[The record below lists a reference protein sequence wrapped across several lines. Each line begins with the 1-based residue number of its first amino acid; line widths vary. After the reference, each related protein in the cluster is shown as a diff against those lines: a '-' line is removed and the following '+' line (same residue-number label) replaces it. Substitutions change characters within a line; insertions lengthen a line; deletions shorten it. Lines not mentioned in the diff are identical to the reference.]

1 MVSLETAIFA
11 SNKDNIVMSMN
22 HVSALVDLQV
32 ERLGADYPVLKYR
45 DDKGEWLPIT
55 WGQLQQQVRLAA
67 NAMAVLGV
75 EEEDNVGIF
84 SQNKPE
90 SFVVDFANMYNRASS
105 VPLYATSSPSQAH
118 YIVSDANIKLL
129 FVGEQYQYD
138 TIMTVLSQ
146 CESLTKIVIYDH
158 KVVRHPQDKVS
169 IYFDEFLRMGEGL
182 PMNDVVEARKAKGKP
197 EDMLWLLYT
206 SGTTGEPKGVMLL
219 HASMIDQFRNHH
231 ERLGDQMKPG
241 DVSMNFLPLT
251 HVFERGWSYV
261 CLYEGITIA
270 VNLRPQEIQQAI
282 KEVHPSHMCSVPRFW
297 EKVYI
302 GVQQKIAAE
311 TGLRKTLMEN
321 AIKVGKKYN
330 VDYLNNGKKPP
341 LWLSLQYKFYEKTV
355 INTLKKVLGLE
366 NAKFF
371 PTAGAAVSNEVCEFV
386 HAVGINMIVGYGLT
400 ESFAT
405 VCCYPLEHYVPG
417 SVGLLIPSLKVKI
430 DPENEEIL
438 LKGPTVMKGYYKKEE
453 ANKEAF
459 TADGY
464 FRTGDTGW
472 LEGRTLFLKERIK
485 DLMKTSNGKYISPQ
499 ALEAKLGIDR
509 FIEQV
514 AIIADGRKFVSA
526 LIVPSYEAL
535 KDFATQKGISYQ
547 SMEELLQH
555 KRVQDLFQN
564 RIDTLQQEFA
574 HYEQIKRFTLLATPF
589 SMENGEL
596 TNTLKLRRRVVAEN
610 YKELID
616 KMYEEN

>member
-1 MVSLETAIFA
+1 
-11 SNKDNIVMSMN
+11 
-22 HVSALVDLQV
+22 
-32 ERLGADYPVLKYR
+32 
-45 DDKGEWLPIT
+45 
-55 WGQLQQQVRLAA
+55 
-67 NAMAVLGV
+67 
-75 EEEDNVGIF
+75 
-84 SQNKPE
+84 
-90 SFVVDFANMYNRASS
+90 
-105 VPLYATSSPSQAH
+105 
-118 YIVSDANIKLL
+118 
-129 FVGEQYQYD
+129 
-138 TIMTVLSQ
+138 
-146 CESLTKIVIYDH
+146 
-158 KVVRHPQDKVS
+158 
-169 IYFDEFLRMGEGL
+169 
-182 PMNDVVEARKAKGKP
+182 
-197 EDMLWLLYT
+197 
-206 SGTTGEPKGVMLL
+206 
-219 HASMIDQFRNHH
+219 
-231 ERLGDQMKPG
+231 
-241 DVSMNFLPLT
+241 
-251 HVFERGWSYV
+251 
-261 CLYEGITIA
+261 
-270 VNLRPQEIQQAI
+270 
-282 KEVHPSHMCSVPRFW
+282 
-297 EKVYI
+297 
-302 GVQQKIAAE
+302 
-311 TGLRKTLMEN
+311 
-321 AIKVGKKYN
+321 
-330 VDYLNNGKKPP
+330 
-341 LWLSLQYKFYEKTV
+341 
-355 INTLKKVLGLE
+355 
-366 NAKFF
+366 
-371 PTAGAAVSNEVCEFV
+371 
-386 HAVGINMIVGYGLT
+386 MIVGYGLT

-438 LKGPTVMKGYYKKEE
+438 LKGPTIMKGYYKKED
-453 ANKEAF
+453 ANKAAF

-535 KDFATQKGISYQ
+535 KDFAAQKGISYQ

-574 HYEQIKRFTLLATPF
+574 HYEQIKRFTLLPTPF

-596 TNTLKLRRRVVAEN
+596 TNTLKLRRSVVANN

>member
-1 MVSLETAIFA
+1 
-11 SNKDNIVMSMN
+11 MSIK
-22 HVSALVDLQV
+22 HLSALVDLQV
-32 ERLGADYPVLKYR
+32 EKFGADFAVLKYR

-55 WGQLQQQVRLAA
+55 WGQFQSQVRQAA

-75 EEEDNVGIF
+75 EEEENVGIF

-90 SFVVDFANMYNRASS
+90 SFVVDFANMYNRAVS
-105 VPLYATSSPSQAH
+105 VPLYATSSPSQAQ
-118 YIVSDANIKLL
+118 YIISDAEIKFM

-138 TIMTVLSQ
+138 TIISVLSQ
-146 CESLTKIVIYDH
+146 CHTLKKIVIYDH
-158 KVVRHPQDKVS
+158 KVVRHPQDRIS
-169 IYFDEFLRMGEGL
+169 IYFDEFLKMGEDL

-197 EDMLWLLYT
+197 EDVLWLLYT
-206 SGTTGEPKGVMLL
+206 SGTTGEPKGVVLL
-219 HASMIDQFRNHH
+219 NASMIDQFRNHH

-282 KEVHPSHMCSVPRFW
+282 REVNPTHMCSVPRFW

-302 GVQQKIAAE
+302 GVQQKIANE
-311 TGLRKTLMEN
+311 TGIKKILMEN

-330 VDYLNNGKKPP
+330 VDYLNSGKKPSA
-341 LWLSLQYKFYEKTV
+341 WLTMQYKFYEKTV

-430 DPENEEIL
+430 DPETEEIL
-438 LKGPTVMKGYYKKEE
+438 LKGPTIMKGYYKRED
-453 ANKEAF
+453 ANAKAF
-459 TADGY
+459 TEDGY

-472 LEGRTLFLKERIK
+472 LEGRTLFIKERIK

-535 KDFATQKGISYQ
+535 KEFATQKGITYQ
-547 SMEELLQH
+547 SIEELLEN
-555 KRVQDLFQN
+555 KRVLDLFQN

-574 HYEQIKRFTLLATPF
+574 HYEQIKRFTLLPTPF

-596 TNTLKLRRRVVAEN
+596 TNTLKLRRRVVAQN
-610 YKELID
+610 YKDVID
-616 KMYEEN
+616 KMYEES

>member
-1 MVSLETAIFA
+1 MVSPETTIFA
-11 SNKDNIVMSMN
+11 TNLDEFAMSMK

-32 ERLGADYPVLKYR
+32 EKFGADFAVLKYR
-45 DDKGEWLPIT
+45 DDKGEWLNIA
-55 WGQLQQQVRLAA
+55 WGQFQEQVRLAA

-75 EEEDNVGIF
+75 EEEEIVGIF

-90 SFVVDFANMYNRASS
+90 CFVVDFANMYNRAVSA
-105 VPLYATSSPSQAH
+105 PLYATSSASQAQ
-118 YIVSDANIKLL
+118 YIIGDAEIKLI

-138 TIMTVLSQ
+138 TIMSVLSQ
-146 CESLTKIVIYDH
+146 CHTLTKIVILDH
-158 KVVRHPQDKVS
+158 KVIRHPQDKIS
-169 IYFDEFLRMGEGL
+169 IYFDEFLRLGEGL
-182 PMNDVVEARKAKGKP
+182 PKNDLVEARKAKGKP
-197 EDMLWLLYT
+197 EDLLWLLYT
-206 SGTTGEPKGVMLL
+206 SGTTGEPKGVQLL
-219 HASMIDQFRNHH
+219 HSSMIDQWKNHH
-231 ERLGDQMKPG
+231 GRLGDQMKPG

-311 TGLRKTLMEN
+311 TGMKKTLMEK
-321 AIKVGKKYN
+321 AIKVGKQYN
-330 VDYLNNGKKPP
+330 VDYLNKGKRPP
-341 LWLSLQYKFYEKTV
+341 LWLSLQYKFYETTV

-405 VCCYPLEHYVPG
+405 VCCYPLQHYVPG
-417 SVGLLIPSLKVKI
+417 SVGLLIDSLDVKI
-430 DPENEEIL
+430 DPQNEEIL
-438 LKGPTVMKGYYKKEE
+438 LKGPTVMKGYFKKEE
-453 ANKEAF
+453 ANKKAF
-459 TADGY
+459 TDDGY

-509 FIEQV
+509 FVEQV
-514 AIIADGRKFVSA
+514 AVIADGRKFVSA
-526 LIVPSYEAL
+526 LVVPSYEAL
-535 KDFATQKGISYQ
+535 KDFAAQKGISYQ
-547 SMEELLQH
+547 SMEELLKD
-555 KRVQDLFQN
+555 KRVLDLFQT

-574 HYEQIKRFTLLATPF
+574 HYEQIKRFTLLPTPF

-596 TNTLKLRRRVVAEN
+596 TNTLKLRRSIVAQN
-610 YKELID
+610 YKALID
-616 KMYEEN
+616 KMYEE

>member
-11 SNKDNIVMSMN
+11 LNKGNLAMSIK
-22 HVSALVDLQV
+22 HLSALVDLQV
-32 ERLGADYPVLKYR
+32 EKLGADFPVLKYR
-45 DDKGEWLPIT
+45 NEKGEWPSIS
-55 WGQLQQQVRLAA
+55 WGQFQSQVRLAA

-90 SFVVDFANMYNRASS
+90 SFVVDFANTYNRAVT
-105 VPLYATSSPSQAH
+105 VPLYATSSPSQTH

-138 TIMTVLSQ
+138 TVMAVLSQ
-146 CESLTKIVIYDH
+146 CHSLTKIVIYDH
-158 KVVRHPQDKVS
+158 KVVRHPQDRIS
-169 IYFDEFLRMGEGL
+169 IYFDEFMRLGEGL
-182 PMNDVVEARKAKGKP
+182 PKNDLIESRKAKGKA
-197 EDMLWLLYT
+197 EDTLWLLYT
-206 SGTTGEPKGVMLL
+206 SGTTGEPKGVQLI
-219 HASMIDQFRNHH
+219 HASLIDQFANHH
-231 ERLGDQMKPG
+231 SRFDGQMTPG
-241 DVSMNFLPLT
+241 DVSMCFLPLT

-270 VNLRPQEIQQAI
+270 VNLHPQEIQQAI
-282 KEVHPSHMCSVPRFW
+282 KEVHPTHMCSVPRFW

-302 GVQQKIAAE
+302 GVHQKIANA
-311 TGLRKTLMEN
+311 TGVKKILMEN

-341 LWLSLQYKFYEKTV
+341 LWLSLQYKFYEKAV
-355 INTLKKVLGLE
+355 ISTLKKVLGLE

-417 SVGLLIPSLKVKI
+417 SVGLLIDSIKVKI
-430 DPENEEIL
+430 DPETDEIL
-438 LKGPTVMKGYYKKEE
+438 LKGPTIMKGYYKKED
-453 ANKEAF
+453 ANNRAF

-464 FRTGDTGW
+464 FRTGDTGR

-509 FIEQV
+509 FVEQV

-526 LIVPSYEAL
+526 LIVPSYDAL
-535 KDFATQKGISYQ
+535 KEFATQKGISYN

-574 HYEQIKRFTLLATPF
+574 HYEQIKRFTLLPTPF
-589 SMENGEL
+589 SMEKGEL
-596 TNTLKLRRRVVAEN
+596 TNTLKLRRNVVAQN
-610 YKELID
+610 YKALID

>member
-1 MVSLETAIFA
+1 MTI
-11 SNKDNIVMSMN
+11 N

-32 ERLGADYPVLKYR
+32 EKLGADFVVLKFR
-45 DDKGEWLPIT
+45 NDKGEWLDIT
-55 WGQLQQQVRLAA
+55 WGELQSDVRLAA
-67 NAMAVLGV
+67 NALAVLGV
-75 EEEDNVGIF
+75 EEEENVGIF

-90 SFVVDFANMYNRASS
+90 SFVVDFANMYNRAVT
-105 VPLYATSSPSQAH
+105 VPLYATSSPSQAQ
-118 YIVSDANIKLL
+118 YIVTDAEIKIL

-138 TIMTVLSQ
+138 TIFSVLSQ
-146 CESLTKIVIYDH
+146 CESLTKIVIYDR
-158 KVVRHPQDKVS
+158 KVMRNPQDKVS
-169 IYFDEFLRMGEGL
+169 IYFDEFLRLGEGL
-182 PMNDVVEARKAKGKP
+182 PKNDLVMSRKAKGKA

-206 SGTTGEPKGVMLL
+206 SGTTGEPKGVQLL
-219 HASMIDQFRNHH
+219 HSSMIDQWDNHH
-231 ERLGDQMKPG
+231 KCLGAQMQKG

-261 CLYEGITIA
+261 CLYEGIAIA
-270 VNLRPQEIQQAI
+270 VNLRPQEIQQSI
-282 KEVHPSHMCSVPRFW
+282 KEVHPTHMCSVPRFW

-302 GVQQKIAAE
+302 GVQQKIATE
-311 TGLRKTLMEN
+311 KGLKKTLMEN

-330 VDYLNNGKKPP
+330 VDYLNQGKKPP
-341 LWLSLQYKFYEKTV
+341 LWLSLKYKFYEKSV

-417 SVGLLIPSLKVKI
+417 SVGTLIDSIKVKI
-430 DPENEEIL
+430 DPETEEIL
-438 LKGPTVMKGYYKKEE
+438 LKGPTIMKGYYKKEDN
-453 ANKEAF
+453 NKKAF

-464 FRTGDTGW
+464 FRTGDTGY

-509 FIEQV
+509 FVEQV

-535 KDFATQKGISYQ
+535 KEFAAQKGITYQ

-555 KRVQDLFQN
+555 KRVQDMFQN

-574 HYEQIKRFTLLATPF
+574 HYEQIKRFTLLSTPF
-589 SMENGEL
+589 SMEHGEL
-596 TNTLKLRRRVVAEN
+596 TNTLKLRRSVVAQN
-610 YKELID
+610 YKDLID
-616 KMYEEN
+616 KMYEE